1 MSVAE
6 LPVVA
11 NRVLDRAQRQGFVT
25 RREIRD
31 ELRQAGHPD
40 SVWRDVLAILRE
52 SLHYRQG
59 RYNYV
64 CQLDSR
70 LEQEILHQREVQRA
84 IREVIRKHKAQNNSH
99 ERRLQGRI
107 DFIKQVKVRSED
119 GREQTLLSR
128 DLSLT
133 GIHLLG
139 ARSFL
144 GQKVH
149 VTIPIAEGQEPLC
162 FLVRIL
168 WTCMVCDGLF
178 ENGGSFLEK
187 V

>member
-1 MSVAE
+1 M
-6 LPVVA
+6 
-11 NRVLDRAQRQGFVT
+11 RM
-25 RREIRD
+25 
-31 ELRQAGHPD
+31 
-40 SVWRDVLAILRE
+40 
-52 SLHYRQG
+52 
-59 RYNYV
+59 
-64 CQLDSR
+64 
-70 LEQEILHQREVQRA
+70 
-84 IREVIRKHKAQNNSH
+84 HKAQNNAH

-149 VTIPIAEGQEPLC
+149 VTLPGGDGQPLC

-178 ENGGSFLEK
+178 ENGGSFLEQ
-187 V
+187 VDPVSSSQ